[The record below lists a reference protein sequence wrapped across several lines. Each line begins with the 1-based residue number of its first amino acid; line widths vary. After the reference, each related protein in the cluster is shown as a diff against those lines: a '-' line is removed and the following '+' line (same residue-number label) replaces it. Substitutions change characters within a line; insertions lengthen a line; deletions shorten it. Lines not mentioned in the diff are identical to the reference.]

1 MRSQRL
7 APLSGIVFVVLVVI
21 GFGPVGGST
30 PATDDSPADITT
42 FWANHHDKEF
52 AALILVLFG
61 ALFLAIFVA
70 SLRDRARGAGGGG
83 ELWSNVILVGG
94 SVAVAGFL
102 TAVVF
107 HAALA
112 DGGNRHISGD
122 AMLAL
127 TALDSN
133 SFFAF
138 AIPIGIMMF
147 GAAGATIRTG
157 MLPRWLGWAALV
169 LGIVSFTPVGFIAF
183 GLTGIWIIIA
193 SILMSRS
200 AAPASRP
207 ATV

>member
-7 APLSGIVFVVLVVI
+7 APLSGIAFVLLVVI
-21 GFGPVGGST
+21 GFGPVGGDT
-30 PATDDSPADITT
+30 PETDDSPADIAS

-52 AALILVLFG
+52 AAAILIVFG

-70 SLRDRARGAGGGG
+70 SLRDRARGAGGAG
-83 ELWSNVILVGG
+83 ELWSNVILIGG

-102 TAVVF
+102 AAVVF
-107 HAALA
+107 HTALA

-127 TALDSN
+127 TALDAN

-138 AIPIGIMMF
+138 AIPIGIMML

-157 MLPRWLGWAALV
+157 VLPPWLGWAALV
-169 LGIVSFTPVGFIAF
+169 LGLVSFTPVGFIAF
-183 GLTGIWIIIA
+183 GLTGIWIVIA

-200 AAPASRP
+200 AAPAP
-207 ATV
+207 AAATA